1 MLCFV
6 WFSVEIHFRVRM
18 LFLII
23 KCNIHNSRSFGKP
36 RVIPK
41 KVINPFY
48 TITLVWHLAQTICLH
63 MSHFCPLENRPN
75 LVFMQRKQTLPRPT
89 FSFTDPSRGRPWIQ
103 NVKKN
108 ITKCSKIKTFLAFL
122 YLLYFFSKTHRVGK
136 SRKKSDYYPDR
147 ELNWD
152 EYHSCQK
159 II

>member
-6 WFSVEIHFRVRM
+6 WFSVEIHFRVKM

-103 NVKKN
+103 NVKKKHYKVFQNKN
-108 ITKCSKIKTFLAFL
+108 IFGIFIFA
-122 YLLYFFSKTHRVGK
+122 LLFF
-136 SRKKSDYYPDR
+136 
-147 ELNWD
+147 ENA
-152 EYHSCQK
+152 
-159 II
+159 